1 MLSYFA
7 RDMMR
12 DEAARTEKFV
22 RGLRLD
28 IQGLVRVFRP
38 TIHLEA
44 LRLAVD
50 ISLQESR
57 NLLRQGKLPERSLYI
72 TPVGN
77 AIWVIVCFGTMT
89 CFKCR
94 QEGHT
99 ADRCPMSLTT
109 VAQNQGVGAPQQGK
123 VFATNKSEAE
133 KADTIVTSTLPVLGP
148 YALVLF
154 DSGSSYSFISFVFVS
169 LACLAVEPLDHVLLV
184 STPSG
189 KSMLLKEKIK
199 ACQIEIASHTIDVT
213 LLVLDMHDF
222 DLILGMDWLAANHA
236 SIDCSCREVVFNP
249 STGTSFSLKE

>member
-1 MLSYFA
+1 MATFA
-7 RDMMR
+7 
-12 DEAARTEKFV
+12 AF
-22 RGLRLD
+22 
-28 IQGLVRVFRP
+28 
-38 TIHLEA
+38 
-44 LRLAVD
+44 
-50 ISLQESR
+50 SR

-199 ACQIEIASHTIDVT
+199 ACQIEIARHTIAMKANKLLNQGTWSILANVVDTREADISLSSEPIVRDYPDVFSEE
-213 LLVLDMHDF
+213 LPELPPHKEIDF
-222 DLILGMDWLAANHA
+222 AIELEPGIVPISKAPYKMAP
-236 SIDCSCREVVFNP
+236 IE
-249 STGTSFSLKE
+249 LKELKVQL